1 MADISLAE
9 MNEAAISGAGDFLV
23 DAANAARRGVCRAFK
38 KAPAAFVGGPLDN
51 PVAQAWDGLA
61 RRLCDPINE
70 TPDDA
75 SDPVPG
81 GQCKDVLYSVEWRSR
96 NQPSDPWSSP
106 TTISRYGPI
115 GGIYLDRVSDTAMAI
130 TLKSGGSS
138 LPTSPTEE
146 VLGFV
151 SGGSGTQGSAEILG
165 VSRLDGQPDN
175 CGDVPPNYPQ
185 QPLQPSDL
193 DYDDTLQAGG
203 KPTRVP
209 ISIKPVE
216 VAVGIQ
222 IKPEFN
228 INVGGIQVSL
238 DITGAKINISPTF
251 NYGVT
256 LAPKFDLRD
265 PRPAPVF
272 PTPSPEQ
279 GQKDILDGL
288 DGVKDKLDE
297 VGEDVNDA
305 KECACDEPPSES
317 LVPDLL
323 GSGNSG
329 DFLLP
334 EGTKFVR
341 LSISTQ
347 PANPRKQAGNSGPDV
362 LYAGWAW
369 YKYLNGTATRE
380 PIDAADKAFLVPE
393 KQDPARFAFTC
404 YTGFTAVATAYK
416 LVEN

>member
-9 MNEAAISGAGDFLV
+9 MNAAAASGAGDFLV
-23 DAANAARRGVCRAFK
+23 NAANSARRGVCRAFK

-61 RRLCDPINE
+61 RRLCDPIGD

-81 GQCKDVLYSVEWRSR
+81 GQCTDVLYDFTYRSR
-96 NQPSDPWSSP
+96 NTPSDPWIVSG
-106 TTISRYGPI
+106 TLSRYGPI
-115 GGIYLDRVSDTAMAI
+115 RGIYLDRVSETAMAI
-130 TLKSGGSS
+130 TLSS
-138 LPTSPTEE
+138 NGPTLPGTPTQE

-151 SGGSGTQGSAEILG
+151 SGDGALTGSAELLG
-165 VSRLDGQPDN
+165 VTRADGQPDN

-193 DYDDTLQAGG
+193 DFDDTLLAGG
-203 KPTRVP
+203 KPVKVP
-209 ISIKPVE
+209 VSIKPVE

-222 IKPEFN
+222 VKPEFN

-265 PRPAPVF
+265 PRPAPVL

-279 GQKDILDGL
+279 GQKDTLDGL
-288 DGVKDKLDE
+288 KGIKDKLDE
-297 VGEDVNDA
+297 VGEDVQDA
-305 KECACDEPPSES
+305 KECACDEEPSES

-323 GSGNSG
+323 GSGASG
-329 DFLLP
+329 DFVVP
-334 EGTKFVR
+334 ERTRYVR

-347 PANPRKQAGNSGPDV
+347 PTNPRRQNGLSAPDV

-369 YKYLNGTATRE
+369 YKYLNGTGERL
-380 PIDAADKAFLVPE
+380 PIDAAEKAFVVPSE
-393 KQDPARFAFTC
+393 EEPSRFAFTC
-404 YTGFTAVATAYK
+404 QTGFTAVATAYK
-416 LVEN
+416 LVET